1 MVLSERERI
10 LAIVT
15 GAVVGIIVLYGFVG
29 RLIVRPLQ
37 RVENQ
42 KQQLDTELKEA
53 HNLFKRREQ
62 LEKQWSVM
70 LSDGLG
76 DEAEAESSI
85 ARALDGWSQDAG
97 LTLTSVQPQR
107 VAGEKGVREIT
118 FVVAGKGSL
127 GAVASFLYQ
136 VETAEMPIKVKNMQ
150 LGSSSEYG
158 DSMSLQL
165 TLSTLYLGTAQKSSE
180 TQSKPKQ
187 QEANDEEQLM

>member
-136 VETAEMPIKVKNMQ
+136 VETTEMPVKVKNMQ